1 MMNVD
6 SLSLRML
13 LRATMVLCLLMVRQA
28 VAKHIL

>member
-6 SLSLRML
+6 SHSLRML
-13 LRATMVLCLLMVRQA
+13 LRVTMVLCLLMAKQA